1 MSILYVLELSK
12 KIVVSV
18 IEKSW
23 ARAID
28 KENIFASTRD
38 RLDSQHPLVE
48 KIKISLRKQL
58 KQNQY
63 GRYLLSRAEEDV

>member
-28 KENIFASTRD
+28 KENIFNTKTVMN
-38 RLDSQHPLVE
+38 LVALTIRVLCIAND
-48 KIKISLRKQL
+48 KK
-58 KQNQY
+58 
-63 GRYLLSRAEEDV
+63 